1 LRKSGKMLFPVS
13 CISTKGDKTVIVSIT
28 FNGGHKIETAAAEL
42 LAALLQRTTLEKAVR
57 EERET
62 GSEKYRQINFFLSF
76 TTMED
81 IAGALDEKSAASLL
95 EELNRA
101 LYGGGGSP

>member
-1 LRKSGKMLFPVS
+1 M
-13 CISTKGDKTVIVSIT
+13 IVSIT

-42 LAALLQRTTLEKAVR
+42 LAALLHKTALKKAVR
-57 EERET
+57 EERGT

-81 IAGALDEKSAASLL
+81 IAGALDGKSADSLL
-95 EELNRA
+95 EELKMA

>member
-1 LRKSGKMLFPVS
+1 M
-13 CISTKGDKTVIVSIT
+13 IVSIT
-28 FNGGHKIETAAAEL
+28 FDGGHKIETAAAEL
-42 LAALLQRTTLEKAVR
+42 LAALLHKTALKKAVR
-57 EERET
+57 GERET

-76 TTMED
+76 ATMED
-81 IAGALDEKSAASLL
+81 IAGALDEKSAASLI